1 MLERRHP
8 AGDTGGGSPKGRS
21 CSSGVFPC
29 PFLVD
34 GAADVDEII
43 GDHAEPDP
51 ALHSIFAFVPT
62 AVEAV
67 SPLGHADAA
76 LAAGPPF
83 LTVAEP
89 ALLLFASALSAF
101 GGAVGYADA
110 LDALG
115 FTGIEGC
122 VGSHQVRHASDRR
135 LVGPEGVHNAGG
147 TIHSVRKV
155 GS

>member
-51 ALHSIFAFVPT
+51 TLHSIFAFVPT

-67 SPLGHADAA
+67 SPLAHADAA

-83 LTVAEP
+83 LAVAEP
-89 ALLLFASALSAF
+89 ALLLLAPTLSAF
-101 GGAVGYADA
+101 VGAVGDADA
-110 LDALG
+110 LDAPG
-115 FTGIEGC
+115 FGIGLVLAGIEGR
-122 VGSHQVRHASDRR
+122 VGSNQVRHASDRR
-135 LVGPEGVHNAGG
+135 LVEFDRGNEQV
-147 TIHSVRKV
+147 
-155 GS
+155 

>member
-8 AGDTGGGSPKGRS
+8 AGDTGGVARKGRS
-21 CSSGVFPC
+21 LSSAFLACG
-29 PFLVD
+29 FLVD

-51 ALHSIFAFVPT
+51 TLHSIFAFVAT

-67 SPLGHADAA
+67 SPLAHADAA

-83 LTVAEP
+83 LAVPEP
-89 ALLLFASALSAF
+89 ALPLLAPALSAL
-101 GGAVGYADA
+101 GGTVGHADA

-115 FTGIEGC
+115 FGRGLVLAGIEGR
-122 VGSHQVRHASDRR
+122 VGSNQVRHASNRPLVEFDRR
-135 LVGPEGVHNAGG
+135 NEQV
-147 TIHSVRKV
+147 
-155 GS
+155 